1 MALKS
6 LPNNL
11 EAEESVLGA
20 CFLSKYA
27 LQKACE
33 SLSEES
39 FYSEKNAKIFA
50 SLSSLM
56 DKKIPIDLTTVTVY
70 WYLCPYGKPK
80 SPVLVLDSK
89 TKNEKGETKIVIN
102 EGEKN
107 LCYVNLSV
115 EDTKN
120 MTYVKYTQQPV
131 IVLTNSR
138 GTRRYIRAEGNIIF
152 KPMIEDKKLNSDMNL
167 FRFFK

>member
-1 MALKS
+1 MEMTNNDYVLKI
-6 LPNNL
+6 PDMTFFQGDTIVIPF
-11 EAEESVLGA
+11 E
-20 CFLSKYA
+20 
-27 LQKACE
+27 
-33 SLSEES
+33 
-39 FYSEKNAKIFA
+39 FYDGQNQ
-50 SLSSLM
+50 
-56 DKKIPIDLTTVTVY
+56 PIDLTTVTVY

-80 SPVLVLDSK
+80 SPVLILDSR
-89 TKNEKGETKIVIN
+89 TQDEKGETKIVIN

-152 KPMIEDKKLNSDMNL
+152 KPMIEDKKLNSDMDL

>member
-1 MALKS
+1 MEMTRNDCVLKI
-6 LPNNL
+6 PDMTFFQGDTIVIPF
-11 EAEESVLGA
+11 E
-20 CFLSKYA
+20 
-27 LQKACE
+27 
-33 SLSEES
+33 
-39 FYSEKNAKIFA
+39 FYDGQNQ
-50 SLSSLM
+50 
-56 DKKIPIDLTTVTVY
+56 PIDLTTVTVY

-167 FRFFK
+167 FSFFK

>member
-1 MALKS
+1 MEMTNNDYVLKI
-6 LPNNL
+6 PDMTFFQGDTIVIPF
-11 EAEESVLGA
+11 E
-20 CFLSKYA
+20 
-27 LQKACE
+27 
-33 SLSEES
+33 
-39 FYSEKNAKIFA
+39 FY
-50 SLSSLM
+50 
-56 DKKIPIDLTTVTVY
+56 DGQGQPIDLTTVSVY

-80 SPVLVLDSK
+80 SPTLVLDSR
-89 TKNEKGETKIVIN
+89 TQDEKGETKIVIN

-107 LCYVNLSV
+107 VCYVNLSV

-131 IVLTNSR
+131 IVLTYSR

-152 KPMIEDKKLNSDMNL
+152 KPMIKDKKLNSDMDL